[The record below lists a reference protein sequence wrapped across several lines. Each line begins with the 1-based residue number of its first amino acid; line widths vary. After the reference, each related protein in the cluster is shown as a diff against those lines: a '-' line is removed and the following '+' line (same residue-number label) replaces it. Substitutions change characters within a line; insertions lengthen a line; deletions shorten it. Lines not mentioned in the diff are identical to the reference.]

1 MRDIRESCEMLMSFL
16 PWLLFLFLAGHT
28 LSSLS
33 LAILVALVA
42 SIVLGWDDLKRG
54 LILPWAT
61 VLFFAFCA
69 VSVNLA
75 GLVWVA
81 KNMELL
87 AKGVLT
93 SIMWFT
99 LLVGQ
104 PFVLQY
110 ARRDL
115 PKERWHEP
123 RLLQACRFLTL
134 VWAGL
139 MSLSVAL
146 AFLRRSGLVKLP
158 EWVYLDASILI
169 VVSGLIYTTLFKRQ
183 SRRQHAKAM
192 VRRPN

>member
-1 MRDIRESCEMLMSFL
+1 MRDIREFCEMLLSFL

-28 LSSLS
+28 LSSLN

-42 SIVLGWDDLKRG
+42 SIAFGWDDLKRG

-61 VLFFAFCA
+61 VLFFAFSA
-69 VSVNLA
+69 VSVNLF

-87 AKGVLT
+87 AKGFLT

-123 RLLQACRFLTL
+123 RLLQVCRFLTL
-134 VWAGL
+134 VWAAM

-146 AFLRRSGLVKLP
+146 AFLRRSGWLNLP
-158 EWVYLDASILI
+158 EAFYSYSGLLI
-169 VVSGLIYTTLFKRQ
+169 VLTGFVFTILFKRSKRKQ
-183 SRRQHAKAM
+183 RERTSLKY
-192 VRRPN
+192 